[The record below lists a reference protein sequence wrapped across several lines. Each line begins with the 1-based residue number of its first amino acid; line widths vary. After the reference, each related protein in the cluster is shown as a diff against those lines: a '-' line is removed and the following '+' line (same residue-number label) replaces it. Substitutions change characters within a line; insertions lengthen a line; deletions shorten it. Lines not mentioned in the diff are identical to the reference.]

1 LGRLQSLNSLFC
13 LTARREKPCTRD
25 PSLKGN
31 GMTRYVSVLL
41 LAAMLVCGGMG
52 CAPKRIGPTQPSGYF
67 FSLDVSDTQI
77 YLLVNPTVYRSLPGV
92 AHVYVRVQNAQ
103 GQPVNGVPVEFEV
116 DPAWTRNASLIPQRT
131 VTQGGTAHAVFQAQ
145 AIGVVRIVVRVEDR
159 TQDVRIAVS
168 TPSEI
173 RKD

>member
-1 LGRLQSLNSLFC
+1 MFC
-13 LTARREKPCTRD
+13 LVARRDNPFTQD
-25 PSLKGN
+25 SGLKGN

-52 CAPKRIGPTQPSGYF
+52 CAPQHLGPTHPSGYF

-77 YLLVNPTVYRSLPGV
+77 YLLVNPTVYPSLPGV

-116 DPAWTRNASLIPQRT
+116 DPAWRRHTSLIPQRT

-145 AIGVVRIVVRVEDR
+145 TIGVVRLVVRVEDR

-168 TPSEI
+168 SPPDM
-173 RKD
+173 RKG